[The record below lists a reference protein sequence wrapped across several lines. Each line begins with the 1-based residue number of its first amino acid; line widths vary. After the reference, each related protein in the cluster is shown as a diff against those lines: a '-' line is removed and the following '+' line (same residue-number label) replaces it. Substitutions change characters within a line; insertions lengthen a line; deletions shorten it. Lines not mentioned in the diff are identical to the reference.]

1 MTEAKVLKQIEYYFS
16 DSNLPKDKFLW
27 ETVNSDP
34 QGWVDINVL
43 LKFNRLKSLTKD
55 HEVIKN
61 AIKKS
66 AELLEL
72 NEDGTK
78 VRRKTQIKPK
88 SDDVIERSIYVQ
100 GIPTSVEKPVEAIEE
115 YLATY
120 EIEAIHINAFRNK
133 DRSFK
138 GEAFIELKTKEDA
151 EKILSKKLPFK
162 ETEINIMKK
171 SEFPGL
177 KQKKKLTRQLS
188 YLPSLVPDDEKED
201 WEAIEKKNK
210 EQEQELIESDTKKF
224 NESTVIS
231 FKLSTPAAFNVVK
244 NFLASKGK
252 LTWVNYIHDS
262 TTGGAFF
269 EKTDVEAL
277 NEKINNQKID
287 DTEIEITSNIA
298 NDDEKKA
305 LLDAYLEFRQK
316 MRKRNGGKFNKRN
329 NKRKAENSPEG
340 EPEAKQE
347 KSE

>member
-34 QGWVDINVL
+34 EGWVDIDIL
-43 LKFNRLKSLTKD
+43 LRFNRLKSLTTD

-61 AIKKS
+61 AVKKS

-78 VRRKTQIKPK
+78 IRRKIQIKPK
-88 SDDVIERSIYVQ
+88 ADDIIERSIYVQ
-100 GIPTSVEKPVEAIEE
+100 GIPTSVNKPVEAIEE
-115 YLATY
+115 YLTKY
-120 EIEAIHINAFRNK
+120 EIEAVHINAFRNK
-133 DRSFK
+133 NRTFK

-151 EKILSKKLPFK
+151 EKILAKKLPFN

-188 YLPSLVPDDEKED
+188 YLPSLVPEEEKED

-210 EQEQELIESDTKKF
+210 EEEQEIIESDTKKF
-224 NESTVIS
+224 NESAVIS
-231 FKLSTPAAFNVVK
+231 FNLSEAVAFSAVK
-244 NFLASKGK
+244 TFLASKGN
-252 LTWVNYIHDS
+252 LTWVNYVKDS

-269 EKTDVEAL
+269 EESDVAAL
-277 NEKINNQKID
+277 NDKINNQKIT
-287 DTEIEITSNIA
+287 DTEVEVTSKIST
-298 NDDEKKA
+298 DEEKEA
-305 LLDAYLEFRQK
+305 LLKAYLEFRQN
-316 MRKRNGGKFNKRN
+316 MRKRSGGKFKRN
-329 NKRKAENSPEG
+329 NKRKAEDAPEG
-340 EPEAKQE
+340 EPESKQE
-347 KSE
+347 KSN